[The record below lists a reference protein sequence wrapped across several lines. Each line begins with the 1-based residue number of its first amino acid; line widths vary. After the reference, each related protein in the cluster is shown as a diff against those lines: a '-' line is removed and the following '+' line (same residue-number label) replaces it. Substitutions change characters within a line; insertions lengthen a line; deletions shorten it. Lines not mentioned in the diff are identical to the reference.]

1 MILDTIYLLPLARIG
16 VKTDFLRAVADGK
29 VNVDLSDLKVSLI
42 SIFEMQAKA
51 FSLNIPPGY
60 VTEATDIIMRS
71 FDVVPFYEES
81 IVRRAYEL
89 RGLRDYIDRIIV
101 STAIERKEVLMTED
115 SSILSVREE
124 LKRKYGIDIVSYRDL
139 KI

>member
-1 MILDTIYLLPLARIG
+1 MILDTTYLLPLARIG

-29 VNVDLSDLKVSLI
+29 VNVDLSDLKISLI

-51 FSLNIPPGY
+51 SSLNIPPGY
-60 VTEATDIIMRS
+60 VAEAIDIIMRS
-71 FDVVPFYEES
+71 LDVVPFYEGN
-81 IVRRAYEL
+81 IVKRAYEL
-89 RGLRDYIDRIIV
+89 RSLRDYIDRIIV
-101 STAIERKEVLMTED
+101 ATAIERKEVLMTED

-124 LKRKYGIDIVSYRDL
+124 LRRKYGIDIVSYRDF

>member
-51 FSLNIPPGY
+51 FSLNIPPRY

-101 STAIERKEVLMTED
+101 ATAIERKEVLMTED

>member
-60 VTEATDIIMRS
+60 VTEATDIIMS